1 MNFVR
6 SIPFR
11 YLFGRKSSNAI
22 HWITGIS
29 ILGISIGTASL
40 ILVLSIFNGFE
51 ELLST
56 FFSKHNPDI
65 KIVLKEGKFF
75 EEDSTKIAKLKSL
88 PQVKNLTRTLEENA
102 LFNYLEAQDF
112 GTIMGVDSAY
122 NTVCSFNEAI
132 MESSDMN
139 CSQMQC
145 ATIGIGVR
153 NKLGIDLSNP
163 LEEIR
168 IFIPTLEQINEST
181 VNVNS
186 LRSLYLKPS
195 KVFSI
200 HQEQDYEFV
209 LPDLELLRQYIGKN
223 KLLSGIELKLNE
235 THNSTIV
242 HELQTIMGND
252 FQVKDRSKQD
262 ESFIKIM
269 KLEKWLF
276 FALFS
281 LTLVIVC
288 FTLIG
293 TIWMI
298 VLEKKMDI
306 SILKSL
312 GMQESDVK
320 SIFIRLGL
328 LLTLIGIA
336 LGFILALIFYWMQKQ
351 YGIVGV
357 PEEFIIDSYPI
368 SISIWDFLIVFI
380 TVFSIGFIAS
390 ILPAQK
396 IQSIPTIFREE

>member
-1 MNFVR
+1 M
-6 SIPFR
+6 
-11 YLFGRKSSNAI
+11 
-22 HWITGIS
+22 
-29 ILGISIGTASL
+29 
-40 ILVLSIFNGFE
+40 
-51 ELLST
+51 
-56 FFSKHNPDI
+56 
-65 KIVLKEGKFF
+65 
-75 EEDSTKIAKLKSL
+75 
-88 PQVKNLTRTLEENA
+88 
-102 LFNYLEAQDF
+102 
-112 GTIMGVDSAY
+112 
-122 NTVCSFNEAI
+122 
-132 MESSDMN
+132 
-139 CSQMQC
+139 
-145 ATIGIGVR
+145 
-153 NKLGIDLSNP
+153 
-163 LEEIR
+163 
-168 IFIPTLEQINEST
+168 
-181 VNVNS
+181 
-186 LRSLYLKPS
+186 
-195 KVFSI
+195 
-200 HQEQDYEFV
+200 
-209 LPDLELLRQYIGKN
+209 KN
-223 KLLSGIELKLNE
+223 KLLINIELKLNE

>member
-1 MNFVR
+1 M
-6 SIPFR
+6 
-11 YLFGRKSSNAI
+11 
-22 HWITGIS
+22 
-29 ILGISIGTASL
+29 
-40 ILVLSIFNGFE
+40 
-51 ELLST
+51 
-56 FFSKHNPDI
+56 
-65 KIVLKEGKFF
+65 
-75 EEDSTKIAKLKSL
+75 
-88 PQVKNLTRTLEENA
+88 
-102 LFNYLEAQDF
+102 
-112 GTIMGVDSAY
+112 
-122 NTVCSFNEAI
+122 
-132 MESSDMN
+132 
-139 CSQMQC
+139 
-145 ATIGIGVR
+145 
-153 NKLGIDLSNP
+153 
-163 LEEIR
+163 EEIR

-209 LPDLELLRQYIGKN
+209 LTDLELLRQYIGKN
-223 KLLSGIELKLNE
+223 KLLSSIELKLNE

-269 KLEKWLF
+269 KMEKWLF

-336 LGFILALIFYWMQKQ
+336 LGFILALIFYWMMQNQ
-351 YGIVGV
+351 WIYYWFADSTLIAMFNELINRATGRVG
-357 PEEFIIDSYPI
+357 
-368 SISIWDFLIVFI
+368 
-380 TVFSIGFIAS
+380 
-390 ILPAQK
+390 
-396 IQSIPTIFREE
+396 

>member
-65 KIVLKEGKFF
+65 KIVLKEGKFLKKIQQNCK
-75 EEDSTKIAKLKSL
+75 TKITSTG
-88 PQVKNLTRTLEENA
+88 KNLTRTLEENA

-163 LEEIR
+163 
-168 IFIPTLEQINEST
+168 
-181 VNVNS
+181 
-186 LRSLYLKPS
+186 
-195 KVFSI
+195 
-200 HQEQDYEFV
+200 
-209 LPDLELLRQYIGKN
+209 
-223 KLLSGIELKLNE
+223 
-235 THNSTIV
+235 
-242 HELQTIMGND
+242 
-252 FQVKDRSKQD
+252 
-262 ESFIKIM
+262 
-269 KLEKWLF
+269 W
-276 FALFS
+276 
-281 LTLVIVC
+281 
-288 FTLIG
+288 
-293 TIWMI
+293 
-298 VLEKKMDI
+298 KK
-306 SILKSL
+306 
-312 GMQESDVK
+312 
-320 SIFIRLGL
+320 
-328 LLTLIGIA
+328 
-336 LGFILALIFYWMQKQ
+336 
-351 YGIVGV
+351 
-357 PEEFIIDSYPI
+357 
-368 SISIWDFLIVFI
+368 
-380 TVFSIGFIAS
+380 
-390 ILPAQK
+390 
-396 IQSIPTIFREE
+396 